1 MTMKEELYKEQL
13 EKKADL
19 ELVHKA
25 QDHQFKS
32 DFGKVFS
39 STEGQRVLYRI
50 LEHCRV
56 FNSTYT
62 NEPMDMA
69 RREGERRI
77 GLWMLAHCS
86 SELYMKM
93 LMEQKKEV

>member
-1 MTMKEELYKEQL
+1 MKEALYADQL
-13 EKKADL
+13 EKKEDQ
-19 ELVHKA
+19 ELRLKA
-25 QDHQFKS
+25 EDHQFKS
-32 DFGKVFS
+32 DFGKIFS
-39 STEGQRVLYRI
+39 SNEGQRVLYRI

-56 FNSTYT
+56 FGSTYT

-77 GLWMLAHCS
+77 GLWILAHCS

-93 LMEQKKEV
+93 LMQQKKEV